1 MTLPAKNHDDD
12 DAHGVLP
19 VKMIWVGVDFDTARD
34 FLFCGIKEKKPAEK
48 AGDVLFPIH
57 VNRENLRPRNN
68 HANMHPFQRNTKI
81 PV

>member
-34 FLFCGIKEKKPAEK
+34 FLEFRVPKSRHNVSMMFLVDYGTARIK
-48 AGDVLFPIH
+48 F
-57 VNRENLRPRNN
+57 
-68 HANMHPFQRNTKI
+68 
-81 PV
+81 